1 MASIVSRS
9 NGTYLV
15 RVSCGVDSNGK
26 QIARS
31 KTFKPSKPNLPYSKL
46 NRELEAFVAAFEQE
60 IENEGPMLNVRP
72 EKITFADFCVQY
84 LEVKKNTLSPQTYNF
99 YSKVIDEEL
108 MPMFARL
115 RMKDLRTY
123 HIQQFVQYLATEKK
137 RLDGRE
143 GGIAASTV
151 KRYTTVLRSIVTM
164 AYKLEYIED
173 DIGRSRRIEF
183 PKEEAK
189 EVEAF
194 TFDEVSDILTALE
207 SEPWHI
213 RAVIEVALFTGCRR
227 GEIVGLK
234 WADIDFE
241 NRRLSVKR
249 SIYKLSDG
257 KAREKES
264 KSKCSIRTISIP
276 ERLCKTLTEYRLQQN
291 RHIAYLGDGWRNLD
305 YVFTEEDGHVMN
317 PHTPAKQFD
326 HFLRRHGIRHL
337 KFHGLR
343 HTSATMLLANGC
355 DIKTVSARLGHA
367 DIITTNIYVHALE
380 STDRMAAQTF
390 DNLLEKKQTKQ

>member
-31 KTFKPSKPNLPYSKL
+31 KTFKPSKPNLPYTKL

-60 IENEGPMLNVRP
+60 VAEEVPIRNVRP
-72 EKITFADFCVQY
+72 DKITFADFCTQY
-84 LEVKKNTLSPQTYNF
+84 LEIKQSTLSPQTYNF
-99 YSKVIDEEL
+99 YSKVIEEEL
-108 MPMFARL
+108 MPLFARL
-115 RMKDLRTY
+115 KMKDLRTY
-123 HIQQFVQYLATEKK
+123 HIQQFIQYLATEKK

-151 KRYTTVLRSIVTM
+151 KRYATVLRSIVTT

-183 PKEEAK
+183 PKEETK
-189 EVEAF
+189 EVEVF
-194 TFDEVSDILTALE
+194 TLEEVGDILKALE

-213 RAVIEVALFTGCRR
+213 RAMIEVALFTGCRR

-241 NRRLSVKR
+241 NQRISVKR

-257 KAREKES
+257 KAREKEP
-264 KSKCSIRTISIP
+264 KSKTSIRTISIP

-291 RHIAYLGDGWRNLD
+291 RHIAYLGDSWKNLD
-305 YVFTEEDGHVMN
+305 YVFTEEDGYVMN
-317 PHTPAKQFD
+317 PQTPTKQFD
-326 HFLRRHGIRHL
+326 HFLKRHGIRHL

-355 DIKTVSARLGHA
+355 DIKTVSSRLGHA
-367 DIITTNIYVHALE
+367 DITTTNIYVHALE

-390 DNLLEKKQTKQ
+390 DKIFNKQQTK